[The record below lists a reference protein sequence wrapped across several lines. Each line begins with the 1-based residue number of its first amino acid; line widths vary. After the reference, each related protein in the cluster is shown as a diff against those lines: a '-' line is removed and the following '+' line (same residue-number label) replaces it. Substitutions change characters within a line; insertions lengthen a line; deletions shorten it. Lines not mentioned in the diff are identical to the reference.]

1 MVDVGIEAELI
12 AQAQLDVQ
20 LLVLDLDVLVQRP
33 LRTIRTL
40 TGLYGTAVVPL
51 NLIGSPPE
59 TLLPVILQFL
69 ALLDLL
75 PLLL

>member
-1 MVDVGIEAELI
+1 MVDVGIEAKLV

-20 LLVLDLDVLVQRP
+20 LLMLDLDVLVQRP
-33 LRTIRTL
+33 LGTIRTL
-40 TGLYGTAVVPL
+40 AGLHGAAVVPL
-51 NLIGSPPE
+51 DLISSPPE
-59 TLLPVILQFL
+59 ALLAVVLQFL